1 VITHLDFSERSTPG
15 NPTTHW
21 IRSRA
26 FLVALIVHTVVIGA
40 LIRAQ
45 RAHVLHLGIAPQ
57 QQGIGAFISPG
68 TPVGTTGT
76 SKSVAKKTPAPEKAP
91 QNPMPATEPAT
102 ELAGSANAAG
112 SGGGQVGG
120 AMGPV
125 RLGSGQGLGLLK
137 KVEPVYPPTMQAAR
151 MEGSVVLDA
160 VIHRDGTVGD
170 VRVLKSSGPL
180 FERAAIDAVKQWLYA
195 PIPYE
200 GLLTLTVNF
209 NLR

>member
-1 VITHLDFSERSTPG
+1 MITHLDFSERPTPG
-15 NPTTHW
+15 NPATHW

-26 FLVALIVHTVVIGA
+26 FLVALIVHTVVIA
-40 LIRAQ
+40 SLIRAQ
-45 RAHVLHLGIAPQ
+45 RGHVLHLGIAPQ

-68 TPVGTTGT
+68 MSVGATGT
-76 SKSVAKKTPAPEKAP
+76 PKPVAKKTLAPEKAP
-91 QNPMPATEPAT
+91 KKPTPATEPAT

-112 SGGGQVGG
+112 SGGGQAGG
-120 AMGPV
+120 AVGPV
-125 RLGSGQGLGLLK
+125 RLGSGQGLGVLK
-137 KVEPVYPPTMQAAR
+137 KVEPVYPPAMQAAR
-151 MEGSVVLDA
+151 MEGTVVLDA

-170 VRVLKSSGPL
+170 VKVLKSSGPF

-209 NLR
+209 SLR